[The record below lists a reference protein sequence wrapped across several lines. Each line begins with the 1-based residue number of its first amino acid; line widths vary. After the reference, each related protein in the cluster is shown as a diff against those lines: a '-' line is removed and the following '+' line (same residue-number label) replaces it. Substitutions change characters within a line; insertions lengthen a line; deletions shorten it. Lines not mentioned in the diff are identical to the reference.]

1 MGGWRQ
7 HSRTRWRTELNTVW
21 TKNILRWTKISYI
34 GNSPTSA
41 TFRSEFFSGDGSTTT
56 FSLAY
61 STGNEASV
69 IVSISGVK
77 QKTDS
82 YALINGQIVFT
93 AAPPSGSQN
102 IELTYLGDKAMV
114 TPYLSAD
121 TNGIIRINA
130 STLTENCTI
139 TTGYNASSAGPLTVA
154 NNVVVNVANNS
165 TWTIF

>member
-1 MGGWRQ
+1 M
-7 HSRTRWRTELNTVW
+7 
-21 TKNILRWTKISYI
+21 SYI
-34 GNSPTSA
+34 GNSLTSA
-41 TFRSEFFSGDGSTTT
+41 TFRSEFFSGDGVTTA

-61 STGNEASV
+61 GTGNESSV

-93 AAPPSGSQN
+93 EAPPTGASN
-102 IELTYLGDKAMV
+102 IELTYLGDKAIV

-139 TTGYNASSAGPLTVA
+139 TTGYNASSAGPLTIA
-154 NNVVVNVANNS
+154 NGVVVQISNNS